1 MGARPETTFT
11 IRPLAPADVGALEAM
26 YEGFEPRGA
35 GLGLPPASRE
45 KTRQWLK
52 QVTARSHNL
61 VAALGARLIGHAILA
76 DSAPG
81 EAELAVFVR
90 QEHRRQ
96 GLGTLLAQAAVALAR
111 EKGYRRLWAAGS
123 PANEAALRMVR
134 RCGFARRAGAA
145 GGDHEMELYLGPR
158 GTTMEALNPLSYTLP
173 GDLPGLVAA
182 AIDDWRKH
190 DKLRRLW
197 QRDPTV
203 WTNTDEAGWLGW
215 LEIVERQLGALD
227 RLEALA
233 RDVRQ
238 AGFTHALLLGMGG
251 SSLCPEV
258 LRMTFGRIEGYPEL
272 LVLDSTD
279 PAQVRSFERRVALEA
294 TLFIVSSKSG
304 TTLEPTLFKRYFF
317 ERLRDAVGPEQ
328 AARQFM
334 AITDPGTELDE
345 EARAAGFWR
354 IFYGVP
360 DIGGRFSALS
370 DFGMAPAAVM
380 GLDTKRLLES
390 AGRMVTVC
398 RPVAPIETNP
408 GVVLGAILGTLA
420 GAGRDKLTLVTS
432 PGIRGFGAWLE
443 QLVAES
449 TGKDEKAII
458 PVDQEPLGP
467 PELYGNDRLF
477 VYLRLETAPDGAQDA
492 AVAALEQAGQPVIR
506 IRVAD
511 PYELGQEFFRWEL
524 ATAVAGSIL
533 GINPFN
539 QPDVVFSK
547 TETKKLTSYFERTG
561 SLPAEAPMLEEG
573 GLKLY
578 ADPADAPGLLAGG
591 ATLTACLRTL
601 FGRLGEGDYF
611 AVLAYLEMRP
621 DYEEILQ
628 AIRTRVRDR
637 RRVAT
642 CLGFGPRYLHSTGQA
657 YKAGPNTGVFL
668 QITCDDADDLA
679 VPGLPYSFGV
689 VKAAQARGDFQVL
702 VDRGRRALRVHLS
715 ADVRSGLERLRQ
727 ALEEALH

>member
-390 AGRMVTVC
+390 AGRMVAVC
-398 RPVAPIETNP
+398 RPEAPIETNP

-458 PVDQEPLGP
+458 PVDQEPLGS
-467 PELYGNDRLF
+467 PELYGSDRLF

-601 FGRLGEGDYF
+601 LGRLGEGDYF

-668 QITCDDADDLA
+668 QITCDDANDLA

-727 ALEEALH
+727 AIEEALH

>member
-1 MGARPETTFT
+1 MGALSDSEFT
-11 IRPLAPADVGALEAM
+11 IRPLAPADASALEAM

-35 GLGLPPASRE
+35 GLGLPPASPE
-45 KTRQWLK
+45 KTRQWLSE
-52 QVTARSHNL
+52 VTARAHSL
-61 VAALGARLIGHAILA
+61 VAESGKRLVGHALLA
-76 DSAPG
+76 DSGPG

-90 QEHRRQ
+90 QEYRGR
-96 GLGTLLAQAAVALAR
+96 GLGTRLAQAAVALAR

-123 PANEAALRMVR
+123 PANEPALRMVR
-134 RCGFARRAGAA
+134 RCGFERRAGAA
-145 GGDHEMELYLGPR
+145 AGDQEMELHLGPR
-158 GTTMEALNPLSYTLP
+158 GTAMETLNPLSYRLP
-173 GDLPGLVAA
+173 GGWPAQVAA
-182 AIDDWRKH
+182 VLDDWRAH
-190 DKLRRLW
+190 DKVRRLW
-197 QRDPTV
+197 QRDPTL

-215 LEIVERQLGALD
+215 LEIVERQRNSVD

-258 LRMTFGRIEGYPEL
+258 LRLTFGRLAGYPEL

-279 PAQVRSFERRVALEA
+279 PAQVRSFERRVALES

-304 TTLEPTLFKRYFF
+304 TTLEPALFKRYFF
-317 ERLRDAVGPEQ
+317 ERLRQAVGAEQ

-370 DFGMAPAAVM
+370 DFGMAPAAIL
-380 GLDTKRLLES
+380 GLEPKRLLES
-390 AGRMVTVC
+390 AGRMVAAC
-398 RPVAPIETNP
+398 RPEAPVEVNP
-408 GVVLGAILGTLA
+408 GVLLGAILGTLA
-420 GAGRDKLTLVTS
+420 AAGRDKLTLVAS
-432 PGIRGFGAWLE
+432 PRICAFGSWLE
-443 QLVAES
+443 QLIAES

-458 PVDQEPLGP
+458 PVDREPLAV
-467 PELYGNDRLF
+467 PEFYGGDRLF
-477 VYLRLETAPDGAQDA
+477 VYLRLDSEPDASQDA
-492 AVAALEQAGQPVIR
+492 AVAALEEAGHPVIR
-506 IRVAD
+506 IGIAE
-511 PYELGQEFFRWEL
+511 PYELGQEFFRWEM

-547 TETKKLTSYFERTG
+547 TEAKRLTGYYERTG
-561 SLPAEAPMLEEG
+561 SLPPEAPMLEEG
-573 GLKLY
+573 ELKLY
-578 ADPADAPGLLAGG
+578 ADPADAPGLLASGRS
-591 ATLTACLRTL
+591 LVACLRTHL
-601 FGRLGEGDYF
+601 DRLSRGDYF
-611 AVLAYLEMRP
+611 ALLAYLEMRP

-628 AIRTRVRDR
+628 AIRTMVRDR

-642 CLGFGPRYLHSTGQA
+642 CVGFGPRFLHSTGQA

-668 QITCDDADDLA
+668 EITCDDAEDLA
-679 VPGLPYSFGV
+679 VPGLPYTFGV

-702 VDRGRRALRVHLS
+702 VDRGRRALRVHLG
-715 ADVRSGLERLRQ
+715 ADVLSGLKQLRS
-727 ALEEALH
+727 AAAEALG